1 MIGVLEEGRSCVAIE
16 EDSILYI
23 QSKLYVLNSLDTNEE
38 TTCATPSTH
47 TDLEPEEQ
55 LPSDTECREASPSIL
70 QED

>member
-1 MIGVLEEGRSCVAIE
+1 MIGVLEEGRSCVAIA
-16 EDSILYI
+16 EDPIHYI
-23 QSKLYVLNSLDTNEE
+23 QSKLNSLVTNEE

-55 LPSDTECREASPSIL
+55 LPSDTECWEASPSIL